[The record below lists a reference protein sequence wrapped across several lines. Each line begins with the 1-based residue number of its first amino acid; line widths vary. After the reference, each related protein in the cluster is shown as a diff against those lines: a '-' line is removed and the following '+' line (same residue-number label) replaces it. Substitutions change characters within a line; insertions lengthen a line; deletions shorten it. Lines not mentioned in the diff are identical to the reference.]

1 MDLLPVAE
9 MGGKRN
15 GKTLMLEIKKIKRN
29 ELESFTGSDF
39 FNRLPVVPITPERA
53 KSYVRNPRS
62 QPGDVVL
69 YLGFIDEQLVAFR
82 SLFADWIFE
91 AGQPVRFGWFS
102 GNWVHPQFRRQGF
115 SEALLREAY
124 SDWNGKL
131 MFTNYA
137 PESEK
142 LYLKT
147 GWFKPIHQF
156 SGVRGYLFP
165 KTRKLLPAANRNIL
179 LKSVFTV
186 ADSII
191 VLVSS
196 FRILFFRDRVS
207 SEFSFETLPT
217 PDEAC
222 FNLLRRS
229 EQNFLFNRGEAEL
242 QWIFRFPWIMTT
254 SQIRKISYPFSSV
267 SSSFYYQTVKL
278 FKRNELA
285 GFFIFSVREGHL
297 KTLFFCL
304 PENAENAVALFLKKY
319 CVLKKIE
326 VITLYNQQVSEW
338 FFAQKFPFLRLKKF
352 GQKIYS
358 TFLPEHAETY
368 RFQDGDGDVFFT

>member
-1 MDLLPVAE
+1 MDLFPDPE

-15 GKTLMLEIKKIKRN
+15 SKTLMLEIKKIKRN

-39 FNRLPVVPITPERA
+39 YTRLPVVPITPERA
-53 KSYVRNPRS
+53 KSYVQNPRS

-69 YLGFIDEQLVAFR
+69 YLGFIAEQLVAFR
-82 SLFADWIFE
+82 SLFADWIVE
-91 AGQPVRFGWFS
+91 EGQPVRFGWCS

-115 SEALLREAY
+115 SEALLKEAY

-165 KTRKLLPAANRNIL
+165 KTRKLLPAANRNIF
-179 LKSVFTV
+179 LKSVLPV
-186 ADSII
+186 ADFFIF
-191 VLVSS
+191 LVSS
-196 FRILFFRDRVS
+196 FRILFFRNRVL
-207 SEFSFETLPT
+207 SEFSFETVPS

-222 FNLLRRS
+222 FNLLRKS
-229 EQNFLFNRGEAEL
+229 EQNFLFNRGETEL
-242 QWIFRFPWIMTT
+242 KWIFGFPWISTT
-254 SQIRKISYPFSSV
+254 GQTGKTSYPFSSF

-278 FKRNELA
+278 FMQNKLA

-304 PENAENAVALFLKKY
+304 PENAGKAAALILKNY
-319 CVLKKIE
+319 CVSNKIE
-326 VITLYNQQVSEW
+326 VVTLYNQQVSEW
-338 FFAQKFPFLRLKKF
+338 LFAQKFPFLRLKKF
-352 GQKIYS
+352 GQRIYS
-358 TFLPEHAETY
+358 TFMPTRGETY
-368 RFQDGDGDVFFT
+368 HFQDGDGDVFFT